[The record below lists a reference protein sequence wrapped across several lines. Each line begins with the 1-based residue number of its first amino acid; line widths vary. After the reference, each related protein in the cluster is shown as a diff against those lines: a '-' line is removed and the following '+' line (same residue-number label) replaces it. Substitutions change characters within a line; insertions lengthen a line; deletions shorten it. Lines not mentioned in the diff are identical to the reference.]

1 VRESLGMKTQ
11 RRNESEDSIANL
23 RRDPGSVWHSERF
36 VAQGGRISGTSIPL
50 KVGRT

>member
-1 VRESLGMKTQ
+1 MRKSLGMKTQ

-23 RRDPGSVWHSERF
+23 RRDPGLVRHSERF
-36 VAQGGRISGTSIPL
+36 AVQGGRTSGTSIPL

>member
-1 VRESLGMKTQ
+1 MRESLGMKTQ

-23 RRDPGSVWHSERF
+23 RRDPGREEGLETFILRV
-36 VAQGGRISGTSIPL
+36 GRISGTSIPL